1 MFFHKELLGNFKTKR
16 KIFSPHFGQNTGFH
30 DDRDPREVDSKMS
43 YTGMKN
49 PQLGRLNG
57 SPWSGHKIRNIPLA
71 RATFWQGFQSK
82 SVFLQGWHREP
93 RESAK
98 GFFISPQLD
107 PTIYFNHD
115 LRGNWNYFL
124 FCYEDKAIKG
134 PWLHLP
140 SSNPF
145 EDRSDTESLTAILAF
160 RESCIFLTP
169 LCPVPPSSCKW
180 DKTRMRKKCSPHV
193 LELFRISPLQRV
205 WCSRTLESNLES
217 QKQKLNFW
225 NNSSVINY
233 ISVN

>member
-1 MFFHKELLGNFKTKR
+1 MN
-16 KIFSPHFGQNTGFH
+16 
-30 DDRDPREVDSKMS
+30 

-57 SPWSGHKIRNIPLA
+57 SPWSGHRIRNIPLA
-71 RATFWQGFQSK
+71 RAASWQGFQSK

-115 LRGNWNYFL
+115 LKGNWNYFL
-124 FCYEDKAIKG
+124 FCYEDKAIRG

-140 SSNPF
+140 SANPF
-145 EDRSDTESLTAILAF
+145 EDHSDTESLTAVPAF

-169 LCPVPPSSCKW
+169 LCPVPQSSCKW
-180 DKTRMRKKCSPHV
+180 DKTRMGKKCSPHV

-205 WCSRTLESNLES
+205 SG
-217 QKQKLNFW
+217 KLSDVPEPWSPAWSLRNKSWIFEIIPQLLIIFQLIK
-225 NNSSVINY
+225 NTSG
-233 ISVN
+233 